1 MLMSIERLD
10 SLLRLIQLGRTISR
24 AVSHHFGQAVW
35 RGVLTMKRF
44 FLAAVALAFVAGL
57 ALQPAQAQA
66 QQQAYGWNGWNS
78 FWAWWSHGRDPR
90 LTAVSMGV
98 GAASTVASLAA
109 TRHHQGHFGNGVF
122 ISAWAVTSG
131 LCAVVYPMVGTVV
144 LNRPLTPRE
153 AYVGMADCV
162 VPFVGGWLV
171 DAALPHDAWTDG
183 LPPTARRR

>member
-1 MLMSIERLD
+1 
-10 SLLRLIQLGRTISR
+10 
-24 AVSHHFGQAVW
+24 
-35 RGVLTMKRF
+35 MKRLL
-44 FLAAVALAFVAGL
+44 LAAVAAAFMAGL
-57 ALQPAQAQA
+57 QLQPAYAQA
-66 QQQAYGWNGWNS
+66 QTQPQAYGWNGWNS

-90 LTAVSMGV
+90 LTAVSIGV
-98 GAASTVASLAA
+98 GAASTAASLAA
-109 TRHHQGHFGNGVF
+109 THHHHGHFGNGVF

-162 VPFVGGWLV
+162 VPFIGGWLV

-183 LPPTARRR
+183 LPPTARRH

>member
-1 MLMSIERLD
+1 MGGSFTLAAPYRELSPI
-10 SLLRLIQLGRTISR
+10 ISR
-24 AVSHHFGQAVW
+24 TAGME
-35 RGVLTMKRF
+35 GVLTMKRLL
-44 FLAAVALAFVAGL
+44 LAAVAGAFMVGL
-57 ALQPAQAQA
+57 ALQPAHAQA
-66 QQQAYGWNGWNS
+66 QPQAYGWNGWNS

-90 LTAVSMGV
+90 LTAVSIGV
-98 GAASTVASLAA
+98 GAASTGASLAA
-109 TRHHQGHFGNGVF
+109 THHHQGHFGNGVF

-162 VPFVGGWLV
+162 VPFIGGWLV

-183 LPPTARRR
+183 SPPTARRH